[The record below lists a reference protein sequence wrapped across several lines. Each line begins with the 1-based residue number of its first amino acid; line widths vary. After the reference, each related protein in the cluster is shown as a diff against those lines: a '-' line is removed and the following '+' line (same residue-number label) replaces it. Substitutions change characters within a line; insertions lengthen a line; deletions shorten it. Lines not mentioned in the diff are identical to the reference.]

1 MSASAVIT
9 ARPSVQISG
18 ISPKRDRADPCT
30 MVIFGAMG
38 DLTKRKLMPALYE
51 LMKEGLVDQEFA
63 VLGVG
68 REACESDEIFRARM
82 REAIQQS
89 DEVHGF
95 DQSLWNSLCE
105 RLHYTC
111 VELTDAKEY
120 EKIGARLADIEASRA
135 PEDRNRLFYLAVPPS
150 IFEPIVRK
158 LSTSGLAPRTPDA
171 GERPWVRV
179 VVEKPFGRDLQTATN
194 LNQLVLSL
202 FRSEE
207 RRVGKEGRSRCGTE

>member
-1 MSASAVIT
+1 MSASAVVT
-9 ARPSVQISG
+9 ARPGGQVSG
-18 ISPKRDRADPCT
+18 MAPLRDRADPCT

-51 LMKEGLVDQEFA
+51 LMKEGLVDPDFA

-68 REACESDEIFRARM
+68 RESCDNDDMFRGRM

-95 DQSLWNSLCE
+95 DTSLWNSLCE

-111 VELTDAKEY
+111 VELTDAREY
-120 EKIGARLADIEASRA
+120 AKVGARLADIESTRA

-150 IFEPIVRK
+150 VFEPIVRN
-158 LSTSGLAPRTPDA
+158 LSTTGLAPRSNDP

-179 VVEKPFGRDLQTATN
+179 VVEK
-194 LNQLVLSL
+194 
-202 FRSEE
+202 
-207 RRVGKEGRSRCGTE
+207 